1 MKIINWAIVAVLIF
15 LPFAVINR
23 LDTDAQRKTMVT
35 ELRYNAALD
44 TAVDDAAQTL
54 LINADQQHEASY
66 DSKKRVRVNKEEAI
80 QTFYQVLYM
89 NFGVADDPIG
99 QGVLNR
105 FIPAVLVIGYDGF
118 WVYAEDEFRNAKG
131 ETEIRPVWG
140 AKKPYAYVDS
150 QGNSLAFSLDDY
162 VTVYEAGTQRWLE
175 GFRSEIQAESTVAL
189 LKNRDLFEQVR
200 RRTIVDE
207 IQNELAYRINRYN
220 QFVSRSGESYTFTL
234 PAISQEEWNNTIND
248 VGVLAFLQGIPIGTK
263 RYNNYALGG
272 SRVMKKETIIGAKKD
287 GMKVYFR
294 SSCGYPYPAE
304 ETFSSEKEAAQN
316 GYIPLPCDRKS

>member
-1 MKIINWAIVAVLIF
+1 MKIINWAIVGVLIF

-44 TAVDDAAQTL
+44 TAVDDAARAL

-66 DSKKRVRVNKEEAI
+66 DSEKRVRVNKEEAI
-80 QTFYQVLYM
+80 QTFYKVLYM

-105 FIPAVLVIGYDGF
+105 FVPAVLVIGYDGF

-162 VTVYEAGTQRWLE
+162 VTVYEAGTQRWLD
-175 GFRSEIQAESTVAL
+175 GFRSEIQAGSTVAL

-263 RYNNYALGG
+263 QYNSYALGG
-272 SRVMKKETIIGAKKD
+272 SRVVKKETIIGAKKD

-294 SSCGYPYPAE
+294 SNCGYSYPTE

-316 GYIPLPCDRKS
+316 GYMPLPCDRKS